1 MAATTKK
8 PAAKPASGKSTTAKK
23 ATSKSTGTKK
33 TTTKST
39 AAKKTSTAKKPSDAK
54 KPSTAKKPSSGTSVK
69 LTATEK
75 KLVELYRAA
84 NATTKKEA
92 MEVLKNDQKP
102 NDSLIEAVLQNKDLR
117 KTIIEL
123 FGK

>member
-1 MAATTKK
+1 MATKTTTAKK
-8 PAAKPASGKSTTAKK
+8 PAAKKTAAAKKKTTAKK
-23 ATSKSTGTKK
+23 T
-33 TTTKST
+33 T
-39 AAKKTSTAKKPSDAK
+39 AAKKTTTAKKT
-54 KPSTAKKPSSGTSVK
+54 TASGTSMK

-92 MEVLKNDQKP
+92 MEVLKSDEKP

-117 KTIIEL
+117 KTLTEM
-123 FGK
+123 FKAGMKK